1 MKKILLPLLA
11 LTLMVVSCGKSA
23 GVYKQL
29 AAQNDSLK
37 LAHEKT
43 VQEFD
48 QALGLINEVQFGLTK
63 MKDTENYLKVEASQG
78 KELTPTTREQMT
90 ADMAMIAQTL
100 KKNKEDLTKLKFGLL
115 NSKMESKQLKATI
128 ERLMSELDVK
138 TKLVADLQ
146 TQLLDKD
153 VKIGE
158 LVAKTESLTGV
169 VNTLSQESQKQ
180 RDELASQDKSL
191 NMAWYVFG
199 SKDELKKQ
207 NVITGGGLF
216 KSADVLK
223 KDFNKEYFIS
233 IDIRNTKSIELFSK
247 KAKFLTTHPVASYT
261 LEKDNA
267 GMLTLKISDYKT
279 FWSVSHYLVIQVD

>member
-1 MKKILLPLLA
+1 
-11 LTLMVVSCGKSA
+11 
-23 GVYKQL
+23 
-29 AAQNDSLK
+29 
-37 LAHEKT
+37 
-43 VQEFD
+43 
-48 QALGLINEVQFGLTK
+48 
-63 MKDTENYLKVEASQG
+63 
-78 KELTPTTREQMT
+78 
-90 ADMAMIAQTL
+90 MIAQTL
-100 KKNKEDLTKLKFGLL
+100 KKNKEDLSKLKFGLL

-158 LVAKTESLTGV
+158 LVAKSESLSGV

-247 KAKFLTTHPVASYT
+247 KAKFLTTHPLASYT

-267 GMLTLKISDYKT
+267 GMLTLKITDYKA